1 MILQQFLGGKKGN
14 KQTLVLREGKKDN
27 VDYFAFLASCI
38 THRGRECN
46 MESDMAAER
55 EKAGDCAATVRAN
68 IVR

>member
-1 MILQQFLGGKKGN
+1 MILQQLLVGKKGN

-46 MESDMAAER
+46 MESDTTAER
-55 EKAGDCAATVRAN
+55 EKARDCPAMVRAN
-68 IVR
+68 IVC